1 MTLAVQESAK
11 VSITSEQANPRLI
24 AFYLTQF
31 HPTPENDLWWGKGF
45 TEWTNVTK
53 TQPLFEGHYQPHLP
67 SDFGFY
73 DLRVRETRHDQI
85 KTAKQ
90 YGIDGFCYHYY
101 WFSGKRI
108 LNAPLDDML
117 ADPASDMPFC
127 LCWANEN
134 WTRRWDAADHEILIA
149 QKYAADDDLNF
160 IKSLVPFFSDPRYIK
175 IDGAPFLIVYRPQ
188 HLPDAKKSVAI
199 WREYCASMGIPKVH
213 IVCALTHG
221 NLEYEQFGFD
231 GGVEFPPHNLD
242 GISGVVENKT
252 LNFSHDFSGLVC
264 QYRDIAN
271 VYLNREY
278 ISPNIFHAVF
288 PSWDNT
294 ARTGARAFVTL
305 NGTPANYQHWLGKT
319 IERTKQAHPGKER
332 LVFIN
337 AWNEWAEGCH
347 LEPDRKYGHAF
358 LEATLKAK
366 IEGSK
371 QESFADIGTPKSN
384 SRTDASLVSY
394 VFGLEP
400 QKLKHSHG
408 VGHLPF
414 LAWLIKLMR
423 PKILVELGTG
433 GDGNSFSLMNQII
446 SDNKLQT
453 LSYAYS
459 YGLEKEKIID
469 LQRYLQ
475 INYPQA
481 VLSPVDINDKNIT
494 SEFKDGS
501 VDILHLNDLKSSNDA
516 RNLMQQWR
524 AKLSKKAVVLI
535 HNTNW
540 HGADCDVHSFWAEIQ
555 SSAPGFNFLH
565 AHGMGVLLLGEE
577 RLPQLLEMDD
587 ADVINPTLRRN
598 AYLFEQAGKQLELK
612 VKAEQLQERVE
623 SCEIKIDA
631 FEKSTSW
638 QLTKPIRK
646 LMQMLK

>member
-1 MTLAVQESAK
+1 MTLAAQKSAK
-11 VSITSEQANPRLI
+11 ISVTSEQANPRLI

-160 IKSLVPFFSDPRYIK
+160 IKSLVPFFTDPRYIK

-188 HLPDAKKSVAI
+188 HLPDAKKSIGI

-221 NLEYEQFGFD
+221 NLDYEQYGFD

-252 LNFSHDFSGLVC
+252 LNFSHDFSGMVC

-271 VYLNREY
+271 VYLNRQY
-278 ISPNIFHAVF
+278 KSPNIFHTVF

-294 ARTGARAFVTL
+294 ARTGARAFITL
-305 NGTPANYQHWLGKT
+305 NGTPANYQYWLAKT
-319 IERTKQAHPGKER
+319 IERSKEAHPGKER

-347 LEPDRKYGHAF
+347 LEPDRKYGHGF

-366 IEGSK
+366 TEGSD
-371 QESFADIGTPKSN
+371 QTSFVDVGTPKNN
-384 SRTDASLVSY
+384 SHSDVNLISY

-400 QKLKHSHG
+400 RILKYSHG

-414 LAWLIKLMR
+414 LAWLMKVMQ
-423 PKILVELGTG
+423 PKHVVELGTAS
-433 GDGNSFSLMNQII
+433 DANSFLLMNQVIV
-446 SDNKLQT
+446 DNKFQT
-453 LSYAYS
+453 QSHAYS
-459 YGLEKEKIID
+459 FDLEKDKAICLQSYLHTHYPKAALSSSAID
-469 LQRYLQ
+469 DKNQCSQ
-475 INYPQA
+475 IN
-481 VLSPVDINDKNIT
+481 
-494 SEFKDGS
+494 DGS
-501 VDILHLNDLKSSNDA
+501 VDILHLNDLRSASDA
-516 RNLMQQWR
+516 RNLIAIWR
-524 AKLSKKAVVLI
+524 PKLSKKAVVLI

-540 HGADCDVHSFWAEIQ
+540 LGTACDLHSFWGEIR
-555 SSAPGFNFLH
+555 SSAPAFNFLH
-565 AHGMGVLLLGEE
+565 AHGMGVLLVGEE
-577 RLPQLLEMDD
+577 RLPLLLNMDD
-587 ADVINPTLRRN
+587 ADPVNPIWRKN
-598 AYLFEQAGKQLELK
+598 AYLFEQAGKRLELRIET
-612 VKAEQLQERVE
+612 EQLQNRVK
-623 SCEIKIDA
+623 SCEIEIKA
-631 FEKSTSW
+631 FKASKSW
-638 QLTKPIRK
+638 QLTRPIRK
-646 LMQMLK
+646 LMKILK